1 MSLHKN
7 VTYILLEIKHVRKC
21 SMSLLLIPN
30 IGNMN
35 DVIFD
40 QLKMVVLIVEPYI
53 NIYNIYNYVFNIL
66 TVERIQSHCIHV

>member
-1 MSLHKN
+1 MKADIWDIMSLHKN

-35 DVIFD
+35 DVIWPIKNGCTYSRALYKYL
-40 QLKMVVLIVEPYI
+40 Q
-53 NIYNIYNYVFNIL
+53 
-66 TVERIQSHCIHV
+66 